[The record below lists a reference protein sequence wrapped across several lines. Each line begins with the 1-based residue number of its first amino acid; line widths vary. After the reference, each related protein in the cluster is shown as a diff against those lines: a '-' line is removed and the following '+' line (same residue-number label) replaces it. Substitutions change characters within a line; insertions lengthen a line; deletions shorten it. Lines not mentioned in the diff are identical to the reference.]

1 MTRHRRGSEPVALR
15 AARRVASLTAGAVL
29 CLGCSGRAART
40 ADAGP
45 VGNFALHFNGTTD
58 YATTGTAGFPSAQR
72 PQTIS
77 LWVRYSDA
85 TGAQAFVSLRK
96 NFASGVQ
103 IGIHDGT
110 IAVWT
115 VYADRTLVAAPTIPS
130 AGVWHH
136 VAYVLSLPDGGGSN
150 TLYIDG
156 LVSATSTVT
165 PDELT
170 PLTST
175 LGALDQTSES
185 FAGDIDEIRIWNL
198 ARTSQEVVQEMRGEV
213 GPQEP
218 GLMAYFDCNEI
229 QGTRLPDQ
237 SGNGNDATLGSG
249 IPAYMPT
256 LVPSDVPSAL

>member
-1 MTRHRRGSEPVALR
+1 MIRPRWGGEALTLR
-15 AARRVASLTAGAVL
+15 AARRAAWLTAGAGL
-29 CLGCSGRAART
+29 FLGCSGGTASS

-58 YATTGTAGFPSAQR
+58 YATTGTAGFPSAQK

-77 LWVRYSDA
+77 LWVRYSQA
-85 TGAQAFVSLRK
+85 TADQAFVSLRQ

-103 IGIHDGT
+103 VGIHGGT

-115 VYADRTLVAAPTIPS
+115 VYAGHTLVAAPAIPS

-136 VAYVLSLPDGGGSN
+136 VAYVLALPDGGNSN

-156 LVSATSTVT
+156 LASATSTVT

-175 LGALDQTSES
+175 LGALNQTSES
-185 FAGDIDEIRIWNL
+185 FTGDIDEIRIWNL
-198 ARTSQEVVQEMRGEV
+198 ARTSQEVVQDMRGEV
-213 GPQEP
+213 G
-218 GLMAYFDCNEI
+218 A
-229 QGTRLPDQ
+229 
-237 SGNGNDATLGSG
+237 
-249 IPAYMPT
+249 
-256 LVPSDVPSAL
+256 